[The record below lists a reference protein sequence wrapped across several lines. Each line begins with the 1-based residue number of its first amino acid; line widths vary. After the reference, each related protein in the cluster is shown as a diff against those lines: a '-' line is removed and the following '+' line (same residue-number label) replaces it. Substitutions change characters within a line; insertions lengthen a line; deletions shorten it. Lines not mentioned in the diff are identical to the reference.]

1 MSILCPEPR
10 LFHGIAGASQCSSCA
25 VRPISFC
32 NAMEE
37 PGLTQLAAIITRHR
51 AEPLTTFVH
60 EGAVAEDAFNITG
73 GMVRV
78 SKLLPDGRQQ
88 ITAFLAAG
96 DFLGLTPGPSYRF
109 SATALTAVTYCRFPR
124 RRLDQ
129 LLLQH
134 PALDHRLLGI
144 AASELAAAEEQ
155 MLLLGRKTAI
165 ERLASFV
172 LMLLRKGWSTGRSP
186 AELWLPMTR
195 ADIADYLGLTVFTVS
210 RTFTRLRQAG
220 LLATPAADRIRVKD
234 RAALE
239 RIAGRHV
246 AAG

>member
-1 MSILCPEPR
+1 MSIFCPEPR
-10 LFHGIAGASQCSSCA
+10 LFHGVSGANQCSSCP

-32 NAMEE
+32 NAMAES
-37 PGLTQLAAIITRHR
+37 GLAQLAAIVTRQR
-51 AEPLTTFVH
+51 AEPLATFVH

-88 ITAFLAAG
+88 VTAFLAAG
-96 DFLGLTPGPSYRF
+96 DFLGLTPGPSYRY
-109 SATALTAVTYCRFPR
+109 SATALTHVTYCRFPR

-134 PALDHRLLGI
+134 PTLDHRLLGI

-155 MLLLGRKTAI
+155 MLLLGRKTAL
-165 ERLASFV
+165 ERVASFV
-172 LMLLRKGWSTGRSP
+172 LLLLRKGWATGRSP
-186 AELWLPMTR
+186 SELWLAMTR

-210 RTFTRLRQAG
+210 RTFTKLRQAG
-220 LLATPAADRIRVKD
+220 IVASPAADRIRVKD

-239 RIAGRHV
+239 RIAGGHV
-246 AAG
+246 AAA